1 VDITSRSP
9 IDVLTGMLVFTYPLR
24 RCDVDIL
31 RPYGFTVA
39 EIVNSVS
46 AANLFYDLIGEFKS
60 RELRVNRDRCYW
72 AFYIVRKVHV
82 DSWYVCNLMMEH
94 LRCSKCLYLGM
105 KDADAIAYQVIA
117 LNGCKDLREIFE
129 YEDVSAV
136 LWFCSDDARG
146 ALIHQGNEFEVKVK
160 FSEDDAECFSDA
172 LRRFERKGY
181 MYVLNFYG
189 YQRFGVFRPIT
200 HILGMYI
207 LKREWSK
214 FLDLLCGFP
223 FPSEK
228 DVQALLFRLHASGL
242 TSAQFKV
249 PRSLALERVICSPY
263 LAGNYNGELE
273 LIKKLPRYA
282 IELFVQAYQSY
293 LFNILLSKIWYTN
306 VKELGVD
313 RALDR
318 LSKEFIPVV
327 GYDTKNHIEP
337 RSNGYSGLL
346 ELLDVEGLRFED
358 FIVRELSIKLPG
370 DFRKALIEVE
380 DFKLVT
386 ISSGE
391 AIFSFR
397 LPRGSYATVVIR
409 ELCHCTPME
418 IHRKESYKQLSLCGG
433 HGIH

>member
-1 VDITSRSP
+1 VDIVSRSS

-24 RCDVDIL
+24 KCDVEIL
-31 RPYGFTVA
+31 RPCGFTVA
-39 EIVNSVS
+39 EIVNSIS
-46 AANLFYDLIGEFKS
+46 TAKLFYDLIGEFQS
-60 RELRVNRDRCYW
+60 RELRAKRDQCRW
-72 AFYIVRKVHV
+72 AIYIVRKVHV
-82 DSWYVCNLMMEH
+82 DSWHVCNLMREH

-105 KDADAIAYQVIA
+105 KDADAVVYQVIA

-136 LWFCSDDARG
+136 LWFCSDDVSS
-146 ALIHQGNEFEVKVK
+146 ALIHQGNEFEIKVK
-160 FSEDDAECFSDA
+160 FLEIFSECFSDA
-172 LRRFERKGY
+172 LKRIERRGH

-189 YQRFGVFRPIT
+189 YQRFGLFRPIT

-214 FLDLLCGFP
+214 FLDLLCGLP

-228 DVQALLFRLHASGL
+228 DIQALLFRLHASGL
-242 TSAQFKV
+242 TLAQFKA
-249 PRSLALERVICSPY
+249 PRSLTLERVICPAY
-263 LAGNYNGELE
+263 LAGNYSDELE

-293 LFNILLSKIWYTN
+293 LFNVLLSKIWHTN
-306 VKELGVD
+306 VEELGID

-327 GYDTKNHIEP
+327 GYDTKNHVEP
-337 RSNGYSGLL
+337 HVNGYSRLL

-358 FIVRELSIKLPG
+358 FIVRELSIKIPG

-380 DFKLVT
+380 DFRLMAAG
-386 ISSGE
+386 SDE
-391 AIFSFR
+391 AILSFR

-418 IHRKESYKQLSLCGG
+418 IRHRESC
-433 HGIH
+433 